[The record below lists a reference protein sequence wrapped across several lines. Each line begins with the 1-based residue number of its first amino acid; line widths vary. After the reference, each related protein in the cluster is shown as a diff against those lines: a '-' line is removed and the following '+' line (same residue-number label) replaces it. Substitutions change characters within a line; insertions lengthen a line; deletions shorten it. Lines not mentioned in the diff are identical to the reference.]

1 MAITVACP
9 ISSAIAEMLGVTIES
24 PTKGDE
30 GAGQGKGEGKDEK
43 KEKSRSPEQVH
54 QAKFKSFLEGL
65 GELGGQFKAV
75 SDAYK
80 PRAEQ
85 KGQAKAKAG
94 AKAAGSGGEQP
105 EEYDDQ

>member
-24 PTKGDE
+24 STKDDE
-30 GAGQGKGEGKDEK
+30 GAGQGKEEGKDEK

-80 PRAEQ
+80 PRADQ
-85 KGQAKAKAG
+85 KGQAKAKAC
-94 AKAAGSGGEQP
+94 AKAAGSAKKA
-105 EEYDDQ
+105 

>member
-24 PTKGDE
+24 STKDDE
-30 GAGQGKGEGKDEK
+30 GAGQGKEEGKDEK

-75 SDAYK
+75 SDA
-80 PRAEQ
+80 Q
-85 KGQAKAKAG
+85 KGQAKAKAS
-94 AKAAGSGGEQP
+94 AKAAGSAKKA
-105 EEYDDQ
+105 